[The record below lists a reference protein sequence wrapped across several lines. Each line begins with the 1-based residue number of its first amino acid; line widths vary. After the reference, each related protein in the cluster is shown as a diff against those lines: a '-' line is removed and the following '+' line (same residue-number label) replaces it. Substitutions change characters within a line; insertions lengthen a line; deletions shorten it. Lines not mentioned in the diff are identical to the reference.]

1 MRAVLQRVSQAAVE
15 VDGKTLGQIG
25 RGWLVLLGVGHADT
39 EATAVTLADKAA
51 GLRCFE
57 DAQGKTN
64 LSSADVGAAW
74 LVVSQFTLFADV
86 SRGRRPGFTNAAAP
100 AHADAL
106 VERFAAR
113 LRDLGFQVEQGRF
126 GAHMQVSL
134 TNDGPFTLWLDTS
147 DF

>member
-1 MRAVLQRVSQAAVE
+1 MRAALQRVSRAAVE
-15 VDGKTLGQIG
+15 VDGKAIGQIG
-25 RGWLVLLGVGHADT
+25 LGWLVLLGVGHADN

-64 LSSADVGAAW
+64 LAAADVGAAW
-74 LVVSQFTLFADV
+74 LVFSQFTLFADV
-86 SRGRRPGFTNAAAP
+86 SRGRRPGFTAAAP
-100 AHADAL
+100 PAQAKAL
-106 VERFAAR
+106 VERFGGR
-113 LRDLGFQVEQGRF
+113 LRGKGFQVERGQF

-134 TNDGPFTLWLDTS
+134 INDGPFTIWLDTA

>member
-1 MRAVLQRVSQAAVE
+1 MRAVLQRVSEARVN
-15 VDGKTLGQIG
+15 VDREIVGEIG
-25 RGWLVLLGVGHADT
+25 RGWLVLLGVGHTDAD
-39 EATAVTLADKAA
+39 ATAVTLADKAA

-57 DAQGKTN
+57 DANGKIN
-64 LSSADVGAAW
+64 LSAADVGAAW

-86 SRGRRPGFTNAAAP
+86 SRGRRPGFTNAAPPEQAN
-100 AHADAL
+100 AL

-113 LRDLGFQVEQGRF
+113 LRELGFRVEQGQF

-134 TNDGPFTLWLDTS
+134 INDGPFTIWLDTS